1 MNDKLKEEI
10 RKTLGIL
17 KNGGVILYPTDT
29 IWGLGC
35 DATNPEAVKR
45 IYDIKKRADNK
56 SMLVLLDD
64 AGKIAS
70 YADVPDIALD
80 LIEVADKPTTIIY
93 PGAKRLAPNLIAEDG
108 TIGIRITREE
118 FTRSLIFRYNKP
130 IVSTSA
136 NISGEPSPHF
146 FGEISEEIKNAV
158 DYIVDYRRN
167 DHKPA
172 APSSIIKLG
181 MGGEP
186 FGFSPIRVLKGHHIT
201 RPLTAVYHLMVQRLD
216 VLIVSSQPLGHG
228 RRVGQ

>member
-17 KNGGVILYPTDT
+17 KNGGVILYRTDT

-167 DHKPA
+167 DHNPA
-172 APSSIIKLG
+172 APSSIINLG
-181 MGGEP
+181 MGGEIQI
-186 FGFSPIRVLKGHHIT
+186 IRK
-201 RPLTAVYHLMVQRLD
+201 
-216 VLIVSSQPLGHG
+216 
-228 RRVGQ
+228 

>member
-118 FTRSLIFRYNKP
+118 FTRSL
-130 IVSTSA
+130 TSA

-181 MGGEP
+181 MGGEIQI
-186 FGFSPIRVLKGHHIT
+186 IRK
-201 RPLTAVYHLMVQRLD
+201 
-216 VLIVSSQPLGHG
+216 
-228 RRVGQ
+228 

>member
-1 MNDKLKEEI
+1 M
-10 RKTLGIL
+10 
-17 KNGGVILYPTDT
+17 PTS
-29 IWGLGC
+29 
-35 DATNPEAVKR
+35 R
-45 IYDIKKRADNK
+45 
-56 SMLVLLDD
+56 
-64 AGKIAS
+64 
-70 YADVPDIALD
+70 
-80 LIEVADKPTTIIY
+80 IEVADKPTTTIY

-167 DHKPA
+167 DHNPA

-181 MGGEP
+181 MGGEIQI
-186 FGFSPIRVLKGHHIT
+186 IRK
-201 RPLTAVYHLMVQRLD
+201 
-216 VLIVSSQPLGHG
+216 
-228 RRVGQ
+228 

>member
-146 FGEISEEIKNAV
+146 LGKSV
-158 DYIVDYRRN
+158 RRS
-167 DHKPA
+167 K
-172 APSSIIKLG
+172 
-181 MGGEP
+181 M
-186 FGFSPIRVLKGHHIT
+186 
-201 RPLTAVYHLMVQRLD
+201 Q
-216 VLIVSSQPLGHG
+216 
-228 RRVGQ
+228 

>member
-136 NISGEPSPHF
+136 NLSGEPSPHF

-181 MGGEP
+181 MGGEIQI
-186 FGFSPIRVLKGHHIT
+186 IRK
-201 RPLTAVYHLMVQRLD
+201 
-216 VLIVSSQPLGHG
+216 
-228 RRVGQ
+228 

>member
-118 FTRSLIFRYNKP
+118 FTRSLISVIINPSFRLRP
-130 IVSTSA
+130 ISA
-136 NISGEPSPHF
+136 ANPPLIFSGKS
-146 FGEISEEIKNAV
+146 V
-158 DYIVDYRRN
+158 RRS
-167 DHKPA
+167 K
-172 APSSIIKLG
+172 
-181 MGGEP
+181 M
-186 FGFSPIRVLKGHHIT
+186 
-201 RPLTAVYHLMVQRLD
+201 Q
-216 VLIVSSQPLGHG
+216 
-228 RRVGQ
+228 

>member
-10 RKTLGIL
+10 RKTTGNPV
-17 KNGGVILYPTDT
+17 KRGVILYPTIRSGDRRYDRRKLSNGFMT
-29 IWGLGC
+29 SKTGPTQI
-35 DATNPEAVKR
+35 DACIVGRCWENSFLCRRPGYSPRFVSKWPTNR
-45 IYDIKKRADNK
+45 Q
-56 SMLVLLDD
+56 L
-64 AGKIAS
+64 
-70 YADVPDIALD
+70 
-80 LIEVADKPTTIIY
+80 IIY

-158 DYIVDYRRN
+158 DYIEEYGRN
-167 DHKPA
+167 DHNPA

-181 MGGEP
+181 MGRGDSNYPEII
-186 FGFSPIRVLKGHHIT
+186 FS
-201 RPLTAVYHLMVQRLD
+201 
-216 VLIVSSQPLGHG
+216 S
-228 RRVGQ
+228 

>member
-45 IYDIKKRADNK
+45 IYDIKKRAHNK

-181 MGGEP
+181 MGGEIQI
-186 FGFSPIRVLKGHHIT
+186 IRK
-201 RPLTAVYHLMVQRLD
+201 
-216 VLIVSSQPLGHG
+216 
-228 RRVGQ
+228 

>member
-1 MNDKLKEEI
+1 MITDKLKEEL
-10 RKTLGIL
+10 RNTQEIL

-35 DATNPEAVKR
+35 DATNAEAVKR
-45 IYDIKKRADNK
+45 IYEIKKRADYK

-93 PGAKRLAPNLIAEDG
+93 PGAKRLAPNLIADDG
-108 TIGIRITREE
+108 TIGIRITKEE
-118 FTRSLIFRYNKP
+118 FTQSLLYRYNKP

-146 FGEISEEIKNAV
+146 FDEISEEIKNAA

-167 DHKPA
+167 DHKPTS
-172 APSSIIKLG
+172 PSSIIKLG
-181 MGGEP
+181 MGGEIQI
-186 FGFSPIRVLKGHHIT
+186 IRK
-201 RPLTAVYHLMVQRLD
+201 
-216 VLIVSSQPLGHG
+216 
-228 RRVGQ
+228 

>member
-70 YADVPDIALD
+70 YADVPDIALE
-80 LIEVADKPTTIIY
+80 LIKVDDKPTTIIY

-118 FTRSLIFRYNKP
+118 FTRSLIFRYYKP

-146 FGEISEEIKNAV
+146 FGEISEEIKNA

-167 DHKPA
+167 DHNSA

-181 MGGEP
+181 LGGEIQI
-186 FGFSPIRVLKGHHIT
+186 IRK
-201 RPLTAVYHLMVQRLD
+201 
-216 VLIVSSQPLGHG
+216 
-228 RRVGQ
+228 